1 MQRPDVKSALA
12 RSLGAAAL
20 LGAGWVGWGL
30 YVRTTTETVSY
41 DTVVTL
47 DGVEVRRYP
56 ETVVATTT
64 AGSPNEAFG
73 RLFRYIEGENR
84 ADEEIAMTAPVATRP
99 DAVLTRPES
108 VPVTA
113 PVATESADGETEM
126 AFFLP
131 TEYAVESAPAPT
143 DPEVRVE
150 RLPERTLAVLPF
162 SWYATDERVDRLER
176 RLLGALD
183 DHGVPAVGDTFLM
196 RYDPPLT
203 PPFMRRNEVAVEVAP
218 T

>member
-1 MQRPDVKSALA
+1 MQLPDVKSALA
-12 RSLGAAAL
+12 RSLGATAL
-20 LGAGWVGWGL
+20 LGAAWVGWGL
-30 YVRTTTETVSY
+30 YVRTTTESVPY

-84 ADEEIAMTAPVATRP
+84 ADEDIAMTAPVATRP
-99 DAVLTRPES
+99 DAVLARPES
-108 VPVTA
+108 IPMTT
-113 PVATESADGETEM
+113 PVATESANGETEM

-131 TEYAVESAPAPT
+131 TEYVVESAPAPT

-162 SWYATDERVDRLER
+162 SWYVTDERVDRLER
-176 RLLGALD
+176 RLLDVLD

>member
-20 LGAGWVGWGL
+20 LGSAWVGWGL